1 MVPRGSWTSSGAYP
15 DTSWV
20 SNMGDG
26 TLHVHPCGSLAG
38 DAKLNHLREKIG
50 TYERYGGVSIGVSGI
65 ISIIL
70 VVAQRLV

>member
-1 MVPRGSWTSSGAYP
+1 
-15 DTSWV
+15 
-20 SNMGDG
+20 MGDG

-38 DAKLNHLREKIG
+38 HVKLNQLREKIR
-50 TYERYGGVSIGVSGI
+50 TRAIQEVSIGLSVT